1 MENRDKKILTLCIIH
16 QHPMVL
22 LGMKKRGFGAGRWNG
37 FGGKVNEGEEIIEAA
52 RRELLEEARI
62 IVDKVEHVGILDFFW
77 KDKSEVLE
85 VNIFKAND
93 FKGEPVE
100 SEEMKPEWFHIDE
113 IPFMEMWPDDKYWF
127 PLFLK
132 DRKFIGRFLF
142 DDSDNILEQELREM
156 QSLNI

>member
-1 MENRDKKILTLCIIH
+1 DRERLEVHIFHITEY
-16 QHPMVL
+16 
-22 LGMKKRGFGAGRWNG
+22 
-37 FGGKVNEGEEIIEAA
+37 EGEPI
-52 RRELLEEARI
+52 
-62 IVDKVEHVGILDFFW
+62 
-77 KDKSEVLE
+77 
-85 VNIFKAND
+85 
-93 FKGEPVE
+93 E